1 MAIVIGSVIMLG
13 GVTLQVCAANVG
25 TVIGSRVIGEFFP
38 AWLQLANSP
47 HTPVGFGL
55 SFAMNAA
62 PLLVTELAYPTQ
74 VCIPALDLL
83 RFSDFNIPPLQ
94 RGKITSV
101 YNAAWYTGSIIS
113 ELTHPHQVNTLI
125 TGWPYVQL
133 PGSVSAHTKG
143 PEPPFGLGGFLR

>member
-25 TVIGSRVIGEFFP
+25 TVIGSRVIGEFSP
-38 AWLQLANSP
+38 AWLQLANSS

-74 VCIPALDLL
+74 VCIPAVDRRRYVFLISP
-83 RFSDFNIPPLQ
+83 RFSAAKSLQ
-94 RGKITSV
+94 
-101 YNAAWYTGSIIS
+101 YTTRHGIRVV
-113 ELTHPHQVNTLI
+113 L
-125 TGWPYVQL
+125 
-133 PGSVSAHTKG
+133 SVS
-143 PEPPFGLGGFLR
+143 